1 MKAVVCTKYG
11 PPEVLQLREVAK
23 PVPRDNEVLI
33 KVHAAGVSATDPTF
47 RKGEPFIARFFVGL
61 TKPKNPIPGCE
72 LAGEIESTG
81 KDVTRFKKG
90 DQVFGATGTSY
101 GAQAEYKCL
110 PEDAALAMKPA
121 NMTYEEAVTVS
132 DGGLGALSFL
142 RRGKVRSGQ
151 QVLIN
156 GASGSVGTFGIQL
169 AKHFGAEV
177 TGVCSTANL
186 ELVKSL
192 GADKVIDYTS
202 EDFTR
207 TGQAYDFI
215 FDAVGKSSFSRC
227 RGSLKKGGAY
237 LATVPSPGFTFQLLW
252 TSIFGSKKAVMTAPG
267 LMKPGERTKDLV
279 FLRGLIEAGEL
290 KAVIDKRY
298 RMEQIADAHRYVEKG
313 HKKGNVVITMGHGD
327 KA

>member
-1 MKAVVCTKYG
+1 MKAIVCTKYG
-11 PPEVLQLREVAK
+11 SPDVLQLKDVDK

-110 PEDAALAMKPA
+110 PEDGALAMKPA

-132 DGGLGALSFL
+132 DGGLGALHFL
-142 RRGKVRSGQ
+142 RKGNVRSGQ
-151 QVLIN
+151 EVLIN
-156 GASGSVGTFGIQL
+156 GASGSVGTFGVQL
-169 AKHFGAEV
+169 ARHFGAHV

-192 GADKVIDYTS
+192 GADRVIDYTK

-207 TGQAYDFI
+207 TGQTYDFI

-227 RGSLKKGGAY
+227 KGSLKQRGAY
-237 LATVPSPGFTFQLLW
+237 LATLPAPGFILSVLW
-252 TSIFGSKKAVMTAPG
+252 TKKLSRKKAVMAAPG

-290 KAVIDKRY
+290 KAVIDRLY
-298 RMEQIADAHRYVEKG
+298 RMEQIAEAHRYVEKG
-313 HKKGNVVITMGHGD
+313 HKKGNVVITLEGSS
-327 KA
+327 